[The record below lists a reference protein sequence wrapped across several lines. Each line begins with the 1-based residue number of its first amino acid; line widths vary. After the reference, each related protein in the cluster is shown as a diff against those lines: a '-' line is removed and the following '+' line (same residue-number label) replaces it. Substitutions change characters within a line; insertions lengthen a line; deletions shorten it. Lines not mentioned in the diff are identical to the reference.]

1 MCVLQCNT
9 QCNKPHDGAE
19 AGVPRRAAELRKAE
33 AVHGELHKFMEDS
46 WAATYNGISTHI
58 HYISH
63 YISIYIHYISHII
76 HYSVYLGSFMC
87 QPIEEFLQGV
97 ADLPFDWSANWMKPW

>member
-46 WAATYNGISTHI
+46 WAAGQPLTMAFQLISTI
-58 HYISH
+58 YPIIYP
-63 YISIYIHYISHII
+63 YISIIY
-76 HYSVYLGSFMC
+76 
-87 QPIEEFLQGV
+87 PI
-97 ADLPFDWSANWMKPW
+97 